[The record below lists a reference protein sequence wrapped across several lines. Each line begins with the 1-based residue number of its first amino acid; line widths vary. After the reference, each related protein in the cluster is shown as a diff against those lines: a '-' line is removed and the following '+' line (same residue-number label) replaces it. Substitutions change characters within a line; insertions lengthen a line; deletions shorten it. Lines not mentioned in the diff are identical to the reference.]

1 MSFWITR
8 IDTWWLSDPS
18 GLVCLLAT
26 EWMSFTYL
34 YQKINRYMIRKCHL
48 PNLPLHK
55 LSSTCTKT
63 LFLISKNRQGIE
75 KQNISRWE
83 ETDQNDVILL
93 TLHSIIW
100 KINSLEMHITFV
112 LTEHARNAISLQQIL
127 LSACIHVHT
136 TGRWN
141 QSWEIEVVKVERIS
155 VSASPKY
162 YKDSKQ
168 KWSNVSTLPSTQ
180 PPHQLRCWTH
190 LRIRTWCSRSPHLIS
205 I

>member
-1 MSFWITR
+1 
-8 IDTWWLSDPS
+8 
-18 GLVCLLAT
+18 
-26 EWMSFTYL
+26 
-34 YQKINRYMIRKCHL
+34 MIRKCHL

-127 LSACIHVHT
+127 LSACIHVHI
-136 TGRWN
+136 TGG
-141 QSWEIEVVKVERIS
+141 IKVERL
-155 VSASPKY
+155 K
-162 YKDSKQ
+162 
-168 KWSNVSTLPSTQ
+168 L
-180 PPHQLRCWTH
+180 
-190 LRIRTWCSRSPHLIS
+190 
-205 I
+205 